1 MLEHV
6 LLTARE
12 TGVLFV
18 LMMLGVLARRLGIMD
33 GHAVRKTTDFL
44 ILIIAPCLI
53 LTSFQRP
60 FDASMLVGL
69 GWSFAAAF
77 FFHFVG
83 IVLGRIFVR
92 NPDER
97 RRRCLRWATI
107 FANCGFMGLPLEE
120 ALFGAEG
127 VFYGVA
133 SIAVFNMLAW
143 TYGVALIRGGAH
155 GGEGGG
161 VFSSKAILNPA
172 ISSLF
177 VALPLFFLP
186 WRFPHV
192 IARPIAAVGSMNT
205 PLSMVVTGYYLAG
218 ANFRLA
224 LGSSGSYVMLALRH
238 LVVPLTL
245 IAVFAVC
252 PFIPADVRLINVIP
266 AAAPIGALLTVFAV
280 RYDGD
285 AEFSTALVAVS
296 TLVSI
301 LTLPLMI
308 AVAQQVF

>member
-1 MLEHV
+1 MLENV

-12 TGVLFV
+12 TGVLFA
-18 LMMLGVLARRLGIMD
+18 LMMLGVLARQLRIMD
-33 GHAVRKTTDFL
+33 AHAVRKATDFL

-53 LTSFQRP
+53 LTSFQRS
-60 FDASMLVGL
+60 FESSMLVGL
-69 GWSFAAAF
+69 GWSFAAGF
-77 FFHFVG
+77 FFHFTG
-83 IVLGRIFVR
+83 ILLGRIFVR
-92 NPDER
+92 DPDER

-143 TYGVALIRGGAH
+143 TYGVALIRGGFRD
-155 GGEGGG
+155 GES
-161 VFSSKAILNPA
+161 VFALKAILNPA

-186 WRFPHV
+186 WRLPYV
-192 IARPIAAVGSMNT
+192 IAQPIAAIGSMNT

-224 LGSSGSYVMLALRH
+224 LSSGSSYVMLALRH
-238 LVVPLTL
+238 IAVPAVL
-245 IAVFAVC
+245 IAVFAFC
-252 PFIPADVRLINVIP
+252 PFIPLNVRLINVIP

-285 AEFSTALVAVS
+285 AEFSTAMVAVS
-296 TLVSI
+296 TLLSI

-308 AVAQQVF
+308 AVAQQVFQ